1 METTINKPNI
11 VKLMR
16 EIRDNLGI
24 DISKMTFEEEREY
37 LKRQLDAL
45 KRKRK
50 DHNKS

>member
-37 LKRQLDAL
+37 LKKQLEEL

-50 DHNKS
+50 SK